1 LLRSCANLAARFPI
15 STVAIIALLSM
26 GVLIVSIY
34 VSPPFGIPL
43 AVDDQFASRFSNI
56 VEQSRYLYRR
66 NEGGFVGRYRYF
78 SLLLHGGVEEYDT
91 NTNTTNTT
99 KTNTTTTRYKDILH
113 SDFIEK
119 AFTAVETIRSL
130 PGYREMCTQKKVKYM
145 DPVTKQFDCEVY
157 AVTRHWQHDVQAYRQ
172 SVVTA
177 AANTNNSSNI
187 FMTKET
193 IPAILSRNFF
203 PDGQPASKQYL
214 YGRYEID
221 DATKIMTRLE
231 MTNII
236 FFLPVG
242 SIARNWE
249 NEIGLPAALQLR
261 ELWQKDEIVLEVS
274 AESSLQNEFARTI
287 TDDIPLVGVIFIVM
301 SAFTALTQWRCSGSN
316 GSCSLAPVHSRALL
330 GVGAVVTVLLSMC
343 AGFGIM
349 FMIAVPFSNLTMI
362 LPFIIFVRLFV
373 DNRLVCLCCC
383 LVSFSD
389 KQYVLLLLHRSQGV
403 GLDDA
408 FILMYVPIGEMV
420 GGCT

>member
-1 LLRSCANLAARFPI
+1 
-15 STVAIIALLSM
+15 M
-26 GVLIVSIY
+26 GILIVSIY

-78 SLLLHGGVEEYDT
+78 SLLLHGGVEENSIDT
-91 NTNTTNTT
+91 TNTTN
-99 KTNTTTTRYKDILH
+99 TNTTTTRYKDILH

-119 AFTAVETIRSL
+119 AFTAVETIRNL
-130 PGYREMCTQKKVKYM
+130 PGYQEMCTQKKVKYM
-145 DPVTKQFDCEVY
+145 DPITKQFDCEVY

-172 SVVTA
+172 SVA
-177 AANTNNSSNI
+177 SANNSTNHNNSNI

-193 IPAILSRNFF
+193 IPTILSRNFF

-236 FFLPVG
+236 FFLPAG

-287 TDDIPLVGVIFIVM
+287 TDDVPLVGVIFLVM

-316 GSCSLAPVHSRALL
+316 DSCSLAPVHSRALL

-362 LPFIIFVRLFV
+362 LPFIIFVRS
-373 DNRLVCLCCC
+373 C
-383 LVSFSD
+383 
-389 KQYVLLLLHRSQGV
+389 
-403 GLDDA
+403 
-408 FILMYVPIGEMV
+408 
-420 GGCT
+420 